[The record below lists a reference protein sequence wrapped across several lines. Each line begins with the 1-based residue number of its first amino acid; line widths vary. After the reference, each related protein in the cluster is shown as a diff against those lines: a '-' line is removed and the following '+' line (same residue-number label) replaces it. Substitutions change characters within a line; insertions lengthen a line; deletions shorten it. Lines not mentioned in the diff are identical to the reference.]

1 MLKIISEN
9 ELPELIKQR
18 NRYRQLQ
25 ALKRMNEKAKNKII
39 KQAGYDVETAIL
51 IEEEIYLKL
60 LHWGEKVEE

>member
-1 MLKIISEN
+1 MLKIICEN